1 MTTEQQPVTSSQ
13 ECDSPTQANTTV
25 NGYEVNDLREEGAS
39 ALSDW
44 MTKLLMNKEF
54 QLVPANNLQAIF
66 AKLEPV
72 NFKADQVVIQQGEPG
87 QYFFVITSGRCVVT
101 RELPKDRGKVK
112 LAELSVG
119 DTFGEEALITDA
131 TRQATVSMISDGAV
145 MRLDKKSF
153 KKLLSEP
160 IVNSI
165 ENEKAK
171 ALVADGGLWL
181 NVDFAENHER
191 PDPADMVRIPT
202 YLLRLKLDQLERGR
216 EYVVLSRKRS
226 HACAAAHI
234 LQQSGFTAFV
244 LEEDMTATSA
254 FLDGVA

>member
-1 MTTEQQPVTSSQ
+1 MTEHDPQASTQ
-13 ECDSPTQANTTV
+13 EFESPTQANKAMK
-25 NGYEVNDLREEGAS
+25 GYEVNDLREEGAS

-66 AKLEPV
+66 ARLEPA
-72 NFKADQVVIQQGEPG
+72 NFKADQTVIQQGEPG
-87 QYFFVITSGRCVVT
+87 RYFFVITSGRCAVT
-101 RELPKDRGKVK
+101 RELPKGRGDVK

-119 DTFGEEALITDA
+119 DTFGEEALITGA
-131 TRQATVSMISDGAV
+131 TRQATVSMITDGTV
-145 MRLDKKSF
+145 MRLDKEDF

-165 ENEKAK
+165 GNDDAK
-171 ALVADGGLWL
+171 KLVSEGGRWL
-181 NVDFAENHER
+181 NVDFAENHEQ

-202 YLLRLKLDQLERGR
+202 YLLRLKLDQLESDRQ
-216 EYVVLSRKRS
+216 YVVLSRKRS

-234 LQQSGFTAFV
+234 LKQSGFTAFV

-254 FLDGVA
+254 FLNGVA